1 MKKIYLILSVLF
13 ISFGCGEDFTSINPK
28 GVLADA
34 TLQHAGGVNLLLT
47 STYSAL
53 DGIYNGAGD
62 PWFSTG
68 DNWWFD
74 VLSDDAHKGSE
85 DSDLGQSPR
94 YQYVSTPEGWTRHS
108 DGKVSPPPGT
118 TFTAQASAWPL
129 PKR

>member
-13 ISFGCGEDFTSINPK
+13 ISFGCGEDFTTINPK
-28 GVLADA
+28 GVLSDA
-34 TLQHAGGVNLLLT
+34 TMQNAGGVNLLLT

-53 DGIYNGAGD
+53 DGIYQGAGD

-85 DSDLGQSPR
+85 DSDHAAESKP
-94 YQYVSTPEGWTRHS
+94 TPS
-108 DGKVSPPPGT
+108 ASPPSILD
-118 TFTAQASAWPL
+118 QASV
-129 PKR
+129 